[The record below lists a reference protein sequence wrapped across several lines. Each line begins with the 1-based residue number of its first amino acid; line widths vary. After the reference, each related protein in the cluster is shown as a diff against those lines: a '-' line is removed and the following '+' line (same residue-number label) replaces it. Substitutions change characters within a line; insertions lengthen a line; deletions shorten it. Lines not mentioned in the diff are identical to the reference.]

1 MSQIARALFI
11 SRKDIESYYGK
22 PPLITW
28 GLLFPAVLLLAMYIR
43 DPGTYLSVAPGLIAM
58 TLLFGNTSMAAIV
71 VTFEKRSGTLQRLL
85 IAPVTCRTIIL
96 GKGASAAAYGI
107 ATSLV
112 LTAGLILLLG
122 MTIVNPLVFAVGLLL
137 GAGIF
142 ALLGLVMS
150 VMVKEVFEAMTLMNL
165 VRFPLLF
172 ISGVFVPLE
181 ALPAWAKPIAMVSP
195 LTHVVEL
202 LRLGISGRSCLA
214 AAWVPA
220 LVALAFLIVSW
231 LVAGPVFRRRANR

>member
-1 MSQIARALFI
+1 MSQLARALFI

-28 GLLFPAVLLLAMYIR
+28 GLLFPAVIVLAIYVR
-43 DPGTYLSVAPGLIAM
+43 DPATYLVVVPGIIAM

-85 IAPVTCRTIIL
+85 MAPLADRTIVL
-96 GKGASAAAYGI
+96 GKAASAAAFGI

-112 LTAGLILLLG
+112 LIAGLVLFLG
-122 MTIVNPLVFAVGLLL
+122 MTIANPLVLALGLLS
-137 GAGIF
+137 GAAVF
-142 ALLGLVMS
+142 SLLGLIAS

-165 VRFPLLF
+165 FRFPILF
-172 ISGVFVPLE
+172 VSGVFMPVE
-181 ALPAWAKPIAMVSP
+181 ALPAWIKPVAMVSP

-202 LRLGISGRSCLA
+202 VRFGVCGRGYFHGPWVPCLA
-214 AAWVPA
+214 VLAY
-220 LVALAFLIVSW
+220 LVVAW
-231 LVAGPVFRRRANR
+231 LVAGLAFRRCANR